1 MESLESILHYTFRYP
16 RLLKQAL
23 THSSVTADEQQNY
36 ERLEFLGD
44 RVLGMT
50 LAHLLYNMYPEE
62 KEGELAQR
70 HTKMV
75 RAETVAKV
83 VKRLNILPY
92 IVAKDEGTKKGINVL
107 CDVGEAIIGAIY
119 IDSNIENAIEFVE
132 RNWKDIIEKESSSQK
147 DAKSLLQET
156 FHILKQP
163 SPTYKVISKEGTEH
177 EPLFTVR
184 VNFDKNLF
192 SIGRGR
198 SKKLAEQNAAA
209 DLLTKIKIRQQQA
222 EEEAKAAADAQ
233 KENKSDNAE
242 TKTEGMTE

>member
-62 KEGELAQR
+62 KE
-70 HTKMV
+70 V

-233 KENKSDNAE
+233 TENKSDNAE